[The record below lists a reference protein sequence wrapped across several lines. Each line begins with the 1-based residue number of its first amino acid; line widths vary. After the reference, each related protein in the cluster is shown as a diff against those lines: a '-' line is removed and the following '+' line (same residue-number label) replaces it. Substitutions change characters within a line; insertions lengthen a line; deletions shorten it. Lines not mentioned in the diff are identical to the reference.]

1 MNDCLFC
8 KIINK
13 EIPSKI
19 LYEDEDI
26 LVFMDAFPTVEG
38 HALVVPK
45 KHYDDIYEVDDAT
58 LCKMFKIARIE
69 SKDIMSKLNKASS
82 TFLFNYGEDQ
92 AIKHI
97 HLHILPNFITR
108 EKVKKTN
115 DEIYDILKG

>member
-1 MNDCLFC
+1 MDDCLFC
-8 KIINK
+8 KIIKK

-26 LVFMDAFPTVEG
+26 LVFMDAFPNVEG

-45 KHYDDIYEVDDAT
+45 KHYTDIFEVDDET

-69 SKDIMSKLNKASS
+69 SKNIMSKLDKKSS

-97 HLHILPNFITR
+97 HLHILPNYVKR
-108 EKVKKTN
+108 EKIKKSN